1 MKLNHS
7 TIPEKLT
14 AEVIAEALEI
24 TIQGVHWKAKKDKW
38 KFTKEKSPGPSG
50 QKFVYPFSSLPP
62 TIQIAIQKHYAPAPV
77 PPVTGHLSSFPV
89 EKSSNLNFETHSTV
103 EGRLPT
109 QVDKVARARADLVA
123 GYLTARENGKVN
135 KQKSAEIIKQFLQAY
150 DSSLSFPE
158 LFKTLGKV
166 SRSTLERW
174 RKDLE
179 EASYDYHVLAPKWG
193 RHRSGTTKL
202 TEHESRILFTQVF
215 HQNRV
220 KTGTAITVTKY
231 ILELEGLPSPSS
243 PATMRR
249 AVDQFEKNHFDLW
262 TFYREGEKAL
272 VDKVLPFIERD
283 DSLIDVG
290 DVLVADGHRCNFRVK
305 NPWTGKPCRPMLVGF
320 YDWKSRILCGWAIS
334 IEENTQLI
342 TSALRNGI
350 IRLGKTPKIVLL
362 DNGAAFKSKVFTGD
376 IDLEQSGIRGMFA
389 RLDIKTVFAW
399 PYNAR
404 SKPIERFFG
413 DFSNQ
418 FERFMPSFSGAS
430 ITDKPASLMRNEK
443 LMQAYYKE
451 NVMEIP
457 LVMAALEKWWDFH
470 AWTEH
475 PTLKGQQKGQ
485 IFQSGRGPGIEQ
497 GKLNDLMMDVVI
509 KRLGRN
515 GVSFLGGDYFHES
528 LYGLRQQV
536 VIRYDFCDIT
546 SIHVYAKNGDYICKA
561 ARKDKVH
568 PMAALLGTSKDVE
581 DLKYQIGQHRSLK
594 KQTTKV
600 ARQAME
606 MTGDMEIVNALPWD
620 KIVEAA
626 PNLPE
631 KIERIETEFTGPKA
645 MDAVRVITAQTQSKS
660 PVLET
665 EKPKAEVIPF
675 FATDSDYYNHLA
687 ELNRPMSESESSFLD
702 DFYKTETGKK
712 FLEMDGNI
720 KSANGG
726 E

>member
-1 MKLNHS
+1 M
-7 TIPEKLT
+7 
-14 AEVIAEALEI
+14 
-24 TIQGVHWKAKKDKW
+24 
-38 KFTKEKSPGPSG
+38 
-50 QKFVYPFSSLPP
+50 
-62 TIQIAIQKHYAPAPV
+62 
-77 PPVTGHLSSFPV
+77 
-89 EKSSNLNFETHSTV
+89 
-103 EGRLPT
+103 
-109 QVDKVARARADLVA
+109 
-123 GYLTARENGKVN
+123 
-135 KQKSAEIIKQFLQAY
+135 
-150 DSSLSFPE
+150 
-158 LFKTLGKV
+158 

-179 EASYDYHVLAPKWG
+179 EADYDYHVLAPKWG

-249 AVDQFEKNHFDLW
+249 AVDQFKRRHFDLW
-262 TFYREGEKAL
+262 TFYREGQKAL

-320 YDWKSRILCGWAIS
+320 YDWKSRMLCGWAIS
-334 IEENTQLI
+334 IEENKQLI
-342 TSALRNGI
+342 ASALRNGI

-389 RLDIKTVFAW
+389 RLAIKTVFAW

-418 FERFMPSFSGAS
+418 FERYMPSFSGAS

-443 LMQAYYKE
+443 LMKAFYKE

-457 LVMAALEKWWDFH
+457 QVMAALEKWWGFH
-470 AWTEH
+470 AWTQH

-485 IFQSGRGPGIEQ
+485 VFESGRGPGIDQ
-497 GKLNDLMMDVVI
+497 GKLNDLMLDAVV
-509 KRLGRN
+509 KRIGRN

-528 LYGLRQQV
+528 LYGLREQV

-546 SIHVYAKNGDYICKA
+546 HIHVYAKNGDYIFRA
-561 ARKDKVH
+561 PRKDKVH
-568 PMAALLGTSKDVE
+568 PMAALLGKSKDVE
-581 DLKYQIGQHRSLK
+581 DLKYHIGQHRSLK
-594 KQTTKV
+594 KQTTKI
-600 ARQAME
+600 ARQAMKA
-606 MTGDMEIVNALPWD
+606 TGDMDVINALPWD
-620 KIVEAA
+620 KMTEAA
-626 PNLPE
+626 PDDLPE
-631 KIERIETEFTGPKA
+631 KFESIEDEFTGPKA
-645 MDAVRVITAQTQSKS
+645 MEAVPVIEAENLPELPEPEAQKPQS
-660 PVLET
+660 
-665 EKPKAEVIPF
+665 EVIHF

-687 ELNRPMSESESSFLD
+687 GLKRPLGESEEIFLEE
-702 DFYKTETGKK
+702 FYRTETGKK
-712 FLEMDGNI
+712 FLGMDGPL
-720 KSANGG
+720 KTATVKQ
-726 E
+726 

>member
-1 MKLNHS
+1 
-7 TIPEKLT
+7 
-14 AEVIAEALEI
+14 
-24 TIQGVHWKAKKDKW
+24 
-38 KFTKEKSPGPSG
+38 
-50 QKFVYPFSSLPP
+50 
-62 TIQIAIQKHYAPAPV
+62 
-77 PPVTGHLSSFPV
+77 
-89 EKSSNLNFETHSTV
+89 
-103 EGRLPT
+103 
-109 QVDKVARARADLVA
+109 
-123 GYLTARENGKVN
+123 
-135 KQKSAEIIKQFLQAY
+135 LQAY
-150 DSSLSFPE
+150 DSELSFPQ
-158 LFKTLGKV
+158 LFQTLGKV

-179 EASYDYHVLAPKWG
+179 EAEYDYHVLAPKWG
-193 RHRSGTTKL
+193 KHRSGTTKL

-249 AVDQFEKNHFDLW
+249 AVDQFQRQHFDLW

-320 YDWKSRILCGWAIS
+320 YDWKSRILCGWSIS
-334 IEENTQLI
+334 LEENTQLI
-342 TSALRNGI
+342 TSALRNAI
-350 IRLGKTPKIVLL
+350 IRLGKTPKIILL

-418 FERFMPSFSGAS
+418 FERYMPSFSGAS
-430 ITDKPASLMRNEK
+430 ITDKPASMMRNEK

-457 LVMAALEKWWDFH
+457 HVMAALEKWWDFH
-470 AWTEH
+470 AWTDH

-485 IFQSGRGPGIEQ
+485 VFESGRGTGIDQ
-497 GKLNDLMMDVVI
+497 GKLNDLMMDMAI

-515 GVSFLGGDYFHES
+515 GVSFLGGDYFHEA
-528 LYGLRQQV
+528 LYGLREQV

-546 SIHVYAKNGDYICKA
+546 SIHVYAKNGDYICQAPAVQGKL
-561 ARKDKVH
+561 KPH
-568 PMAALLGTSKDVE
+568 FNPHNPALV
-581 DLKYQIGQHRSLK
+581 
-594 KQTTKV
+594 
-600 ARQAME
+600 
-606 MTGDMEIVNALPWD
+606 
-620 KIVEAA
+620 
-626 PNLPE
+626 
-631 KIERIETEFTGPKA
+631 
-645 MDAVRVITAQTQSKS
+645 
-660 PVLET
+660 
-665 EKPKAEVIPF
+665 
-675 FATDSDYYNHLA
+675 
-687 ELNRPMSESESSFLD
+687 
-702 DFYKTETGKK
+702 
-712 FLEMDGNI
+712 
-720 KSANGG
+720 
-726 E
+726 

>member
-1 MKLNHS
+1 MT

-14 AEVIAEALEI
+14 AGQISDATGKTLRSVQIF
-24 TIQGVHWKAKKDKW
+24 AKKQNWSFSEVKGLGG
-38 KFTKEKSPGPSG
+38 KKRL
-50 QKFVYPFSSLPP
+50 YPFSSLPA
-62 TIQIAIQKHYAPAPV
+62 TIQIVIQKHYAPAPV
-77 PPVTGHLSSFPV
+77 PPVTGHLSSLPA
-89 EKSSNLNFETHSTV
+89 ETSHTQTLRTHSAAV
-103 EGRLPT
+103 GRLPH
-109 QVDKVARARADLVA
+109 QADKVARARADLVA
-123 GYLTARENGKVN
+123 AYLTAKENGKSK
-135 KQKSAEIIKQFLQAY
+135 KQKNADIINQFLQAY
-150 DSSLSFPE
+150 GSGLSFPQ
-158 LFKTLGKV
+158 LYQTLGAV

-179 EASYDYHVLAPKWG
+179 EANYDYHVLAPKWG

-202 TEHESRILFTQVF
+202 TERESQVLMTQVF

-231 ILELEGLPSPSS
+231 ILELEGSPSPSS

-249 AVDQFEKNHFDLW
+249 AVDQFKNRHFDLW

-320 YDWKSRILCGWAIS
+320 YDWKSRILCGWSIS
-334 IEENTQLI
+334 LEENTQLI
-342 TSALRNGI
+342 TAALRNGI

-376 IDLEQSGIRGMFA
+376 MDLEQSGIRGMFA

-443 LMQAYYKE
+443 LMQAFYKE

-457 LVMAALEKWWDFH
+457 QVMAALEKWWDFH
-470 AWTEH
+470 AWTQH
-475 PTLKGQQKGQ
+475 PTLKGKQKGQ
-485 IFQSGRGPGIEQ
+485 VFESGRGPGIDQ
-497 GKLNDLMMDVVI
+497 GKLNDLMLDSEI
-509 KRLGRN
+509 KRIGRN
-515 GVSFLGGDYFHES
+515 GISFLGADYFHES
-528 LYGLRQQV
+528 LYGLREQV
-536 VIRYDFCDIT
+536 VIRYDFCDIAHV
-546 SIHVYAKNGDYICKA
+546 HVYAKNGDYICRA
-561 ARKDKVH
+561 DRKDKVH
-568 PMAALLGTSKDVE
+568 PMAALLGKAKDVE
-581 DLKYQIGQHRSLK
+581 DLKFHIGQQRSLK
-594 KQTTKV
+594 KQTTKI
-600 ARQAME
+600 ARQALD
-606 MTGDMEIVNALPWD
+606 MTGDMEIVKALPWD

-626 PNLPE
+626 PDLPE
-631 KIERIETEFTGPKA
+631 KVERIEAEYTGLKA
-645 MDAVRVITAQTQSKS
+645 LEAVPVIDAESL
-660 PVLET
+660 PELPEPDT
-665 EKPKAEVIPF
+665 EKSQAEVIPF
-675 FATDSDYYNHLA
+675 FATDADYYNHLA
-687 ELNRPMSESESSFLD
+687 GLVRPLSESEIL
-702 DFYKTETGKK
+702 
-712 FLEMDGNI
+712 FLEEFYRTESGKAFLQMDGRL
-720 KSANGG
+720 KTATA
-726 E
+726 EQ